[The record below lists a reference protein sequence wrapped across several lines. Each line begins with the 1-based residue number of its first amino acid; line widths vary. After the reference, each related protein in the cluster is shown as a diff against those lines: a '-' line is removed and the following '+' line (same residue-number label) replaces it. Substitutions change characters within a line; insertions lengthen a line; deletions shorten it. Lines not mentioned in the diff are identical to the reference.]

1 MPPVPRARMI
11 IAAAAIA
18 IVGCQIGVRYS
29 VGGTVTGLTG
39 QGLVLADN
47 AGDDLVIA
55 ANGAFVFTKGIANND
70 TFSVTVA
77 TQPSNPAQT
86 CTVQNGS
93 GTIDKADVGN
103 VIVSCQ
109 QAGHYAYVANQLSN
123 NLSAYSIDAGGFLTP
138 VAGSPF
144 AISGT
149 DPVSLAIDPNGRF
162 LYVANHGSNDV
173 AVFAIDGTTGALAS
187 AGLPSSTG
195 SSPQAVTLDPSGS
208 YLYVANFAS
217 NSVSAYAVE
226 NSTGLLT

>member
-1 MPPVPRARMI
+1 MPPVPRATLI

-47 AGDDLVIA
+47 AGDDLVIGS
-55 ANGAFVFTKGIANND
+55 NGSFVFTKGITNND
-70 TFSVTVA
+70 TYSVTVA

-123 NLSAYSIDAGGFLTP
+123 NLSAYSIDAAGFLTP
-138 VAGSPF
+138 APASRLRSRVPTRYRWPSIPTVGFSM
-144 AISGT
+144 SQ
-149 DPVSLAIDPNGRF
+149 
-162 LYVANHGSNDV
+162 
-173 AVFAIDGTTGALAS
+173 TTARTTS
-187 AGLPSSTG
+187 RSLPSTAPRG
-195 SSPQAVTLDPSGS
+195 RSPRPACP
-208 YLYVANFAS
+208 ARRA
-217 NSVSAYAVE
+217 AAPRR
-226 NSTGLLT
+226 